1 MAKSEKPK
9 KECVRCAIY
18 TRKSIDEGLD
28 KEFNSLDAQR
38 EAGEAYISSQKGN
51 RWMCL
56 PTRYDDGGFSGGNTN
71 RPALKRLLAD
81 AEAGKL
87 DIIVVYKI
95 DRLSRSICDFAEL
108 TKSFDKWNVS
118 FVSVTQDINT
128 ATSSGRMMLNIL
140 VTFAQ
145 YEREVIS
152 ERIRD
157 KYSASRK
164 KGMWMGG
171 GVPIGYRIED
181 RKLIIVPEEAKTV
194 RRIFDRFIET
204 QSPKLIAM
212 ELNADGIKTRRDGIW
227 NIPKIYAML
236 NNFTYIGK
244 VSFQGDIFDGQHE
257 AIIRQE
263 VWDSVHEFLKTNRPR
278 ADYTIKSENITPL
291 KGVIFCGHCGGP
303 MMPVVTRKNGRGYT
317 YYRCLR
323 DSKRAISTCQI
334 KQIAAPVVEKFV
346 YDNLSSV
353 FRAPDVA
360 VTLAGMAGVA
370 PSEVLAPFDGEFW
383 QEATN
388 GERRRLVELLVASV
402 HLYVD
407 RVEIEIRTE
416 GVQSIMEEIEHE
428 ADND

>member
-1 MAKSEKPK
+1 MAKPDKTN

-28 KEFNSLDAQR
+28 AEFNTLDAQR

-51 RWMCL
+51 RWVCL

-71 RPALKRLLAD
+71 RPALKSLLAD

-145 YEREVIS
+145 YEREVTA

-171 GVPIGYRIED
+171 GVPLGYRVED
-181 RKLIIVPEEAKTV
+181 RKLVIVPEEAAVV
-194 RRIFDRFIET
+194 RRIFDRYMEI
-204 QSPKLIAM
+204 QSPKQIAL
-212 ELNADGIKTRRDGIW
+212 ELNADGCRTKLGSIW
-227 NIPKIYAML
+227 NIPKIRTIINNCIYAGNVMYRGE
-236 NNFTYIGK
+236 TYA
-244 VSFQGDIFDGQHE
+244 GQHD
-257 AIIRQE
+257 AIIGQE
-263 VWDSVHEFLKTNRPR
+263 TWDTVCEFQKSNQPK
-278 ADYTIKSENITPL
+278 ADYTIKSENISPL

-303 MMPVVTRKNGRGYT
+303 MFPSETKRKGRIYT
-317 YYRCLR
+317 YYRCLH
-323 DSKRAISTCQI
+323 DSKRVLSLCPVR
-334 KQIAAPVVEKFV
+334 QIAAPVVEKFV
-346 YDNLSSV
+346 YDNLSAV

-360 VTLAGMAGVA
+360 VTLADMAGIA

-402 HLYVD
+402 HLHVD
-407 RVEIEIRTE
+407 RIEIEIRTE

-428 ADND
+428 TNDN